1 VELFEQVGDTI
12 AVADF
17 LKDQGG
23 MTILEGNYTEAI
35 DCLVRSIRL
44 CYELGHKQFVATGL
58 GSLSYAVGLRGEP
71 EPVLASIYSARIG
84 GAAESLLDR
93 IGLTP
98 WTKTNSLAQ
107 LARQFIRSR
116 VDEESYKAA
125 WAEGRALTI
134 EQAVDLACQ
143 VASGVS
149 T

>member
-1 VELFEQVGDTI
+1 
-12 AVADF
+12 
-17 LKDQGG
+17 
-23 MTILEGNYTEAI
+23 
-35 DCLVRSIRL
+35 
-44 CYELGHKQFVATGL
+44 
-58 GSLSYAVGLRGEP
+58 LRGEP

-84 GAAESLLDR
+84 GASESLLDR